1 MKTKS
6 RHSKLTLHWITA
18 ALFCSLMSSCIFETD
33 RAFTP
38 RKVALA
44 GVQYDGPK
52 PVISVGNV
60 HCHASH
66 RKSADPSR
74 IESQARVLLLTHLKQ
89 TGRFRIIENPVYG
102 NHEQAV
108 EPESKYVIYGDV
120 VEFGRNRTADWELW
134 GLLSSGR
141 RQIAYAKVNLL
152 VINKQTSHI
161 EYSTQ
166 GEGRYK
172 LHTRDYDD
180 HSFGGRADFDSVL
193 SGKVVDLAIVEA
205 IDRLSESL
213 ISGTLKL

>member
-1 MKTKS
+1 MKTKT
-6 RHSKLTLHWITA
+6 RHPKLPIHWISA

-52 PVISVGNV
+52 PLISVGNV

-108 EPESKYVIYGDV
+108 EPESKYIIYGDV
-120 VEFGRNRTADWELW
+120 IEFGRNRTADWELW
-134 GLLSSGR
+134 GLLSSGG

-152 VINKQTSHI
+152 VINKKTSHV

-172 LHTRDYDD
+172 LHTRDYAV
-180 HSFGGRADFDSVL
+180 HSFGGDSGLDSVL
-193 SGKVVDLAIVEA
+193 SGKAVDLAIVEA
-205 IDRLSESL
+205 INRLSEDL
-213 ISGTLKL
+213 VSGTLKL